1 MRDSFMESLV
11 EAANQNSDI
20 VLLIGDLGY
29 SVVEEFF
36 DKFPD
41 RSFNAGI
48 AEQNMMGMAAGLA
61 SEGLHVFTYS
71 IGNFP
76 TFRCAEQIRNDVDY
90 HNLKVT
96 NVVVGG
102 GLSYGSLGYSHHAIQ
117 DYALMRIFPNM
128 LIAAPGDP
136 HEVRSVMNFIHN
148 YQGPSYLRLGK
159 SGEKNI
165 HNKEPVVS
173 PGQWLKIVQGQ
184 DRIILTTGTTLDIG
198 LNLLKSKYKG
208 YGLYSLPLWSM
219 KSKKYQLKQIKQFSE
234 IVTLEDHLE
243 DGGFGSWLKESLG
256 SYSNTKIESL
266 FLDSKVCGEVGTK
279 DALMRLG
286 GLL

>member
-1 MRDSFMESLV
+1 MRDSFMKSLV

-128 LIAAPGDP
+128 LIASPGDP
-136 HEVRSVMNFIHN
+136 HEVRSVMKFIYN

-219 KSKKYQLKQIKQFSE
+219 KSKKYQLEQIRQFSE
-234 IVTLEDHLE
+234 VVTLEDHLE

-266 FLDSKVCGEVGTK
+266 FLDPKVCGEVGTK

>member
-1 MRDSFMESLV
+1 MRDSFMKSLV

-102 GLSYGSLGYSHHAIQ
+102 GLSYGSLGYSHHAT
-117 DYALMRIFPNM
+117 
-128 LIAAPGDP
+128 
-136 HEVRSVMNFIHN
+136 
-148 YQGPSYLRLGK
+148 RLCTN
-159 SGEKNI
+159 ENI
-165 HNKEPVVS
+165 P
-173 PGQWLKIVQGQ
+173 
-184 DRIILTTGTTLDIG
+184 
-198 LNLLKSKYKG
+198 
-208 YGLYSLPLWSM
+208 
-219 KSKKYQLKQIKQFSE
+219 
-234 IVTLEDHLE
+234 
-243 DGGFGSWLKESLG
+243 
-256 SYSNTKIESL
+256 
-266 FLDSKVCGEVGTK
+266 
-279 DALMRLG
+279 
-286 GLL
+286 